1 MLTARAPRANV
12 GPDRALPYV
21 GPCPGLNHCA
31 YLSWNS
37 SSCTPVRPRPNPLYW
52 PLLKFT
58 RPGEDC
64 AVMGEHADRQGSSGC
79 QLTAYSF
86 PWPLL
91 PALALAGFRVPTP
104 GSCHDTGTCSWPP
117 QPSVLTQSA
126 FLPWSLA
133 AGLAGTTQGP
143 SSSWNHCRLP
153 AVLTKDMQLVILG
166 IPVTRIEETLC
177 L

>member
-1 MLTARAPRANV
+1 MLTARAPIANV
-12 GPDRALPYV
+12 GPDRTLPYV
-21 GPCPGLNHCA
+21 GPCPGLNDCA

-52 PLLKFT
+52 PLLKFA

-91 PALALAGFRVPTP
+91 PALALTEFCVPTP

-117 QPSVLTQSA
+117 QPSVLTLSA
-126 FLPWSLA
+126 IPALVPSCWTCRHHSGPQQLLEPPQTPCSPHQGHA
-133 AGLAGTTQGP
+133 AGDSGR
-143 SSSWNHCRLP
+143 SSDQS
-153 AVLTKDMQLVILG
+153 
-166 IPVTRIEETLC
+166 
-177 L
+177 

>member
-1 MLTARAPRANV
+1 MQSWESMLIVRAPVA
-12 GPDRALPYV
+12 ASL
-21 GPCPGLNHCA
+21 
-31 YLSWNS
+31 
-37 SSCTPVRPRPNPLYW
+37 
-52 PLLKFT
+52 
-58 RPGEDC
+58 
-64 AVMGEHADRQGSSGC
+64 

-91 PALALAGFRVPTP
+91 PALALAGFCVPTP

-166 IPVTRIEETLC
+166 IPVTRTEETLC